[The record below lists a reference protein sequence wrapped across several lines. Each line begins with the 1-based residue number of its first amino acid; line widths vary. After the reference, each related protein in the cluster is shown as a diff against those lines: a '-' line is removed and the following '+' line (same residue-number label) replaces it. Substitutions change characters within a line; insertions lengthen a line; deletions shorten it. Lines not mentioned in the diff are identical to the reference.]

1 MTYLEENQTLNL
13 ERKINMERLQVIEKN
28 NERVLLTSQIAESY
42 GTDVRTIS
50 NNFNRNKERYTEGKH
65 FYCLVGDE
73 LKEFKTIHQNDE
85 QFKHVSVIYLWTE
98 KGALLHAKSLGTD
111 KAWEVYDYLV
121 ESYFQ
126 KTEKV
131 TLDMKSALLN
141 PDTIIQLATAI
152 KEEQSKSKLLEVK
165 VSELTVDKQI
175 MQPKADYFDEL
186 VDRNL
191 LTGIRDTANELG
203 IGQKKFVNFLLDKK
217 FMYCSKKGNLK
228 AYANHIRDGLFEN
241 VECYNEKS
249 TWKGTQY
256 MITPKGRETF
266 RLLTQGL

>member
-1 MTYLEENQTLNL
+1 MNE
-13 ERKINMERLQVIEKN
+13 LQVIEKN
-28 NERVLLTSQIAESY
+28 GKRVLLTSQLAESY
-42 GTDVRTIS
+42 GTTAKVIS
-50 NNFNRNKERYTEGKH
+50 NNFNNNKERYVEGKH
-65 FYCLVGDE
+65 YYCLTGND
-73 LKEFKTIHQNDE
+73 LKEFVQSSNLGLQNSE
-85 QFKHVSVIYLWTE
+85 KIRVLYLWTE

-121 ESYFQ
+121 ESYFN
-126 KTEKV
+126 KKI
-131 TLDMKSALLN
+131 DKIDIANAILN
-141 PDTIIQLATAI
+141 PDTIIQLAMAL

-191 LTGIRDTANELG
+191 LTNIRDTANELG
-203 IGQKKFVNFLLDKK
+203 IGQKKFVNFLLNKK
-217 FMYCSKKGNLK
+217 FMYRSKKGNLK
-228 AYANHIRDGLFEN
+228 AYSNHIKDGLFEN
-241 VECYNEKS
+241 VECFNEKS

-266 RLLTQGL
+266 RLLTKNL

>member
-1 MTYLEENQTLNL
+1 MN
-13 ERKINMERLQVIEKN
+13 LQVIEKN
-28 NERVLLTSQIAESY
+28 GERVLLTSQLALSY
-42 GTDVRTIS
+42 GTTAKVIS
-50 NNFNRNKERYTEGKH
+50 NNFNNNKERYVEGKH
-65 FYCLVGDE
+65 YYCLAGND
-73 LKEFKTIHQNDE
+73 LKEFMQSSNLGLQNSE
-85 QFKHVSVIYLWTE
+85 KIRVLYLWTE

-121 ESYFQ
+121 ESYFN
-126 KTEKV
+126 KKIDKIN
-131 TLDMKSALLN
+131 LANAILN
-141 PDTIIQLATAI
+141 PDTIIQLATAL

-217 FMYCSKKGNLK
+217 FMYRSRKGNLK

>member
-1 MTYLEENQTLNL
+1 
-13 ERKINMERLQVIEKN
+13 MERLQVIEKN
-28 NERVLLTSQIAESY
+28 GERVLLTSQLAESY
-42 GTDVRTIS
+42 GTTAKVIS
-50 NNFNRNKERYTEGKH
+50 NNFIRNQERYTEGKH
-65 FYCLVGDE
+65 FYCLEGEV
-73 LKEFKTIHQNDE
+73 KREFCNRHQIEDGS
-85 QFKHVSVIYLWTE
+85 KATKLYLWTE

-121 ESYFQ
+121 ESYF
-126 KTEKV
+126 KKVEKID
-131 TLDMKSALLN
+131 LANALLN
-141 PDTIIQLATAI
+141 PDTIIQLATAL

-217 FMYCSKKGNLK
+217 FMYRSRKGNLK

>member
-1 MTYLEENQTLNL
+1 MN
-13 ERKINMERLQVIEKN
+13 LQVIEKN
-28 NERVLLTSQIAESY
+28 GERVLLTSQLAESY

-65 FYCLVGDE
+65 FYCLAGDE

-121 ESYFQ
+121 ESYFN
-126 KTEKV
+126 KKIDKIN
-131 TLDMKSALLN
+131 LANAILN
-141 PDTIIQLATAI
+141 PDTIIQLATAL

-217 FMYCSKKGNLK
+217 FMYRSKKGNLK

>member
-28 NERVLLTSQIAESY
+28 GERVLLTSQLAESY
-42 GTDVRTIS
+42 GTTAKVIS
-50 NNFNRNKERYTEGKH
+50 NNFIRNQERYTEGKH
-65 FYCLVGDE
+65 FYCLEGEV
-73 LKEFKTIHQNDE
+73 KRKFCNRHQIEDGS
-85 QFKHVSVIYLWTE
+85 KATKLYLWTE

-121 ESYFQ
+121 ESYFN
-126 KTEKV
+126 KKIDKID
-131 TLDMKSALLN
+131 LANAILN
-141 PDTIIQLATAI
+141 PDTIIQLATAL

-217 FMYCSKKGNLK
+217 FMYRSRKGNLK

>member
-1 MTYLEENQTLNL
+1 
-13 ERKINMERLQVIEKN
+13 MERLQVIEKN
-28 NERVLLTSQIAESY
+28 GERVLLTSQIAESY
-42 GTDVRTIS
+42 GTTAKVIS
-50 NNFNRNKERYTEGKH
+50 NNFIRNQERYTEGKH
-65 FYCLVGDE
+65 FYCLEGEV
-73 LKEFKTIHQNDE
+73 KREFCNRHQIEDGS
-85 QFKHVSVIYLWTE
+85 KATKLYLWTE

-121 ESYFQ
+121 ESYF
-126 KTEKV
+126 KKVEKID
-131 TLDMKSALLN
+131 LANALLN
-141 PDTIIQLATAI
+141 PDTIIQLATAL
-152 KEEQSKSKLLEVK
+152 KKEQSKSKLLEVK

-217 FMYCSKKGNLK
+217 FMYRSKKGNLK

>member
-1 MTYLEENQTLNL
+1 MN
-13 ERKINMERLQVIEKN
+13 LQVIEKN
-28 NERVLLTSQIAESY
+28 GERVLLTSQLAESY
-42 GTDVRTIS
+42 GTTAKVITDNFS
-50 NNFNRNKERYTEGKH
+50 NNKGRYIEGKH
-65 FYCLVGDE
+65 FYCLEGDE
-73 LKEFKTIHQNDE
+73 LREFKSKTENFGVAKNIN
-85 QFKHVSVIYLWTE
+85 KLYLWTE

-121 ESYFQ
+121 ESYFN
-126 KTEKV
+126 KKIDKID
-131 TLDMKSALLN
+131 LANAILN
-141 PDTIIQLATAI
+141 PDTIIQLATAL

-217 FMYCSKKGNLK
+217 FMYRSRKGNLK

>member
-1 MTYLEENQTLNL
+1 MN
-13 ERKINMERLQVIEKN
+13 LQVIKKN
-28 NERVLLTSQIAESY
+28 GERVLLTSQLAESY
-42 GTDVRTIS
+42 GTTAKVITDNFS
-50 NNFNRNKERYTEGKH
+50 NNKGRYIEGKH
-65 FYCLVGDE
+65 FYCLEGDE
-73 LKEFKTIHQNDE
+73 LREFKSKTENFGVAKNIN
-85 QFKHVSVIYLWTE
+85 KLYLWTE

-121 ESYFQ
+121 ESYF
-126 KTEKV
+126 KKVEKID
-131 TLDMKSALLN
+131 LANALLN
-141 PDTIIQLATAI
+141 PDTIIQLATAL
-152 KEEQSKSKLLEVK
+152 KEEQSKSKLLEVR

-217 FMYCSKKGNLK
+217 FMYRSKKGNLK

>member
-1 MTYLEENQTLNL
+1 
-13 ERKINMERLQVIEKN
+13 MERLQVIEKN
-28 NERVLLTSQIAESY
+28 GERVLLTSQIAESY
-42 GTDVRTIS
+42 GTTAKVIS
-50 NNFNRNKERYTEGKH
+50 NNFIRNQERYTEGKH
-65 FYCLVGDE
+65 FYCLEGEV
-73 LKEFKTIHQNDE
+73 KREFCNRHQIEDGS
-85 QFKHVSVIYLWTE
+85 KATKLYLWTE

-141 PDTIIQLATAI
+141 PDTIIQLATAL

-217 FMYCSKKGNLK
+217 FMYRSKKGNLK

>member
-1 MTYLEENQTLNL
+1 MN
-13 ERKINMERLQVIEKN
+13 LQVIEKN
-28 NERVLLTSQIAESY
+28 GERVLLTSQLAESY

-65 FYCLVGDE
+65 FYCLAGDE

-121 ESYFQ
+121 ESYFN
-126 KTEKV
+126 KKIDKIN
-131 TLDMKSALLN
+131 LANAILN
-141 PDTIIQLATAI
+141 PDTIIQLATAL

-175 MQPKADYFDEL
+175 MQPKPYHFSNECDMINKL
-186 VDRNL
+186 V
-191 LTGIRDTANELG
+191 TGMTA
-203 IGQKKFVNFLLDKK
+203 KKFREAHN
-217 FMYCSKKGNLK
+217 
-228 AYANHIRDGLFEN
+228 I
-241 VECYNEKS
+241 
-249 TWKGTQY
+249 
-256 MITPKGRETF
+256 PKGESIRPYLTDEQIALMEKLQKADVG
-266 RLLTQGL
+266 LLIAFPNYEDRKRHLEWYMMQLHKSVA

>member
-1 MTYLEENQTLNL
+1 
-13 ERKINMERLQVIEKN
+13 MERLQVIEKN
-28 NERVLLTSQIAESY
+28 GERVLLTSQLAESY

-65 FYCLVGDE
+65 FYCLAGDE

-121 ESYFQ
+121 ESYFN
-126 KTEKV
+126 KKIDKID
-131 TLDMKSALLN
+131 LANAILN
-141 PDTIIQLATAI
+141 PDTIIQLATAL

-217 FMYCSKKGNLK
+217 FMYRSKKGNLK

>member
-1 MTYLEENQTLNL
+1 MNE
-13 ERKINMERLQVIEKN
+13 LQVIEKN
-28 NERVLLTSQIAESY
+28 GKRVLLTSQLAESY
-42 GTDVRTIS
+42 GTTADVIQR
-50 NNFNRNKERYTEGKH
+50 NFSRNKERYVEGKH
-65 FYCLVGDE
+65 FYCLAGIE
-73 LKEFKTIHQNDE
+73 LKEFKATGQIDVLPNIN
-85 QFKHVSVIYLWTE
+85 KLYLWTE

-121 ESYFQ
+121 ESYFN
-126 KTEKV
+126 KKI
-131 TLDMKSALLN
+131 DKIDIANAILN
-141 PDTIIQLATAI
+141 PDTIIQLAMAL

-217 FMYCSKKGNLK
+217 FMYRSRKGNLK

-266 RLLTQGL
+266 RLLTKNL

>member
-1 MTYLEENQTLNL
+1 MNE
-13 ERKINMERLQVIEKN
+13 LQVIEKN

-42 GTDVRTIS
+42 GTTSKVIS
-50 NNFNRNKERYTEGKH
+50 NNFTRNQERYIEGKH
-65 FYCLVGDE
+65 FYCLEGEV
-73 LKEFKTIHQNDE
+73 KREFCNRHQIEDGS
-85 QFKHVSVIYLWTE
+85 KATKLYLWTE

-121 ESYFQ
+121 ESYF
-126 KTEKV
+126 KKVEKID
-131 TLDMKSALLN
+131 LANALLN
-141 PDTIIQLATAI
+141 PDTIIQLATAL
-152 KEEQSKSKLLEVK
+152 KEEQSKSKLLEVR

-191 LTGIRDTANELG
+191 LTNIRDTANELG
-203 IGQKKFVNFLLDKK
+203 IGQKKFVNFLLEKK
-217 FMYCSKKGNLK
+217 FMYRSKRGGSLK
-228 AYANHIRDGLFEN
+228 AYANHIKEGLFEN
-241 VECYNEKS
+241 VECFNEKT

>member
-1 MTYLEENQTLNL
+1 MNE
-13 ERKINMERLQVIEKN
+13 LQVIEKN
-28 NERVLLTSQIAESY
+28 GKRVLLTSQLAESY
-42 GTDVRTIS
+42 GTTADVIQR
-50 NNFNRNKERYTEGKH
+50 NFSRNKERYVEGKH
-65 FYCLVGDE
+65 FYCLAGIE
-73 LKEFKTIHQNDE
+73 LKEFKATGQIDVLPNIN
-85 QFKHVSVIYLWTE
+85 KLYLWTE

-121 ESYFQ
+121 ESYFN
-126 KTEKV
+126 KKI
-131 TLDMKSALLN
+131 DKIDIANAILN
-141 PDTIIQLATAI
+141 PDTIIQLAMAL

-191 LTGIRDTANELG
+191 LTNIRDTANELG
-203 IGQKKFVNFLLDKK
+203 IGQKKFVNFLLNKK
-217 FMYCSKKGNLK
+217 FMYRSQKGNLK
-228 AYANHIRDGLFEN
+228 AYSNHIKDGLFEN
-241 VECYNEKS
+241 VECFNEKS

-266 RLLTQGL
+266 RLLTKNL

>member
-1 MTYLEENQTLNL
+1 
-13 ERKINMERLQVIEKN
+13 MEKLQVIEKN
-28 NERVLLTSQIAESY
+28 GERVLLTSQLAESY

-65 FYCLVGDE
+65 FYCLAGDE

-121 ESYFQ
+121 ESYFN
-126 KTEKV
+126 KKIDKIN
-131 TLDMKSALLN
+131 LANAILN
-141 PDTIIQLATAI
+141 PDTIIQLATAL

-217 FMYCSKKGNLK
+217 FMYRSKKGNLK

>member
-1 MTYLEENQTLNL
+1 
-13 ERKINMERLQVIEKN
+13 MEKLQVIEKN
-28 NERVLLTSQIAESY
+28 NERVLLTSQLAESY
-42 GTDVRTIS
+42 GTTAKVITDNFS
-50 NNFNRNKERYTEGKH
+50 NNKGRYIEGKH
-65 FYCLVGDE
+65 FYCLEGDE
-73 LKEFKTIHQNDE
+73 LREFKSKTENFGVAKNIN
-85 QFKHVSVIYLWTE
+85 KLYLWTE

-121 ESYFQ
+121 ESYF
-126 KTEKV
+126 KKVEKID
-131 TLDMKSALLN
+131 LANALLN
-141 PDTIIQLATAI
+141 PDTIIQLATAL

-217 FMYCSKKGNLK
+217 FMYRSKKGNLK

>member
-1 MTYLEENQTLNL
+1 MN
-13 ERKINMERLQVIEKN
+13 LQVIEKN
-28 NERVLLTSQIAESY
+28 GERVLLTSQLAESY

-65 FYCLVGDE
+65 FYCLAGDE

-121 ESYFQ
+121 ESYFN
-126 KTEKV
+126 KKI
-131 TLDMKSALLN
+131 DKIDIANAILN
-141 PDTIIQLATAI
+141 PDTIIQLATAL

-217 FMYCSKKGNLK
+217 FMYRSKKGNLK

>member
-1 MTYLEENQTLNL
+1 
-13 ERKINMERLQVIEKN
+13 MERLQVIEKN

-217 FMYCSKKGNLK
+217 FMYRSRKGNLK